1 MRRAR
6 QFALLATAAA
16 AACLSLTGCG
26 DTRSPRIDLTLD
38 HSETSSA
45 ALSFDNDRALIDVT
59 DSRGINGLTAQLTA
73 GQWPPTVTIRLRLQG
88 LEQLEIAYDN
98 ITLATGRSSNESPDP
113 PLMLTV
119 TDDQGNAQT
128 ASPSADIYYPDIR
141 RTADGFEIDLPPHF
155 FAEEHASFSMRWIDF
170 YR

>member
-1 MRRAR
+1 MR
-6 QFALLATAAA
+6 QHQWLA
-16 AACLSLTGCG
+16 LSLLWVAMCLTACKGKTKQ
-26 DTRSPRIDLTLD
+26 DAMIDVTLD
-38 HSETSSA
+38 NSQNSMGFVSI
-45 ALSFDNDRALIDVT
+45 DDDRALIDVT
-59 DSRGINGLTAQLTA
+59 DPRGINGLTAHLTA
-73 GQWPPTVTIRLRLQG
+73 GQWPPTITVLLRLGG

-98 ITLATGRSSNESPDP
+98 ITLATGRSSNDSPDP

-119 TDDQGNAQT
+119 TDEKGNAQT

-155 FAEEHASFSMRWIDF
+155 FHEEHPSFSMQWIDF

>member
-1 MRRAR
+1 MKHRPRIVV
-6 QFALLATAAA
+6 FLLTGLLLLASCDISGQEAM
-16 AACLSLTGCG
+16 
-26 DTRSPRIDLTLD
+26 IELTLD
-38 HSETSSA
+38 RSDGASTELTI
-45 ALSFDNDRALIDVT
+45 DDDRALIDVT
-59 DSRGINGLTAQLTA
+59 DPRGINGLTARLTA
-73 GQWPPTVTIRLRLQG
+73 GQWPPTITVLLRLQG

-141 RTADGFEIDLPPHF
+141 RTADGYEIDLPPHF
-155 FAEEHASFSMRWIDF
+155 FNEAQPSFSMRWIDF